1 MSPDAEN
8 LRKILSSNIKKYRA
22 LLGLSQE
29 KLAELVG
36 LSVQTIN
43 DIEGCRKW
51 VSDKTIVKIARA
63 LRVEAY
69 QLLVPSSEAEKIHP
83 VRLPADVLDD
93 LQESI
98 KSDIERRFKAVVIEK
113 PGKKDGAS

>member
-29 KLAELVG
+29 KLAEAVG

-51 VSDKTIVKIARA
+51 VSDKTIVKIARV
-63 LRVEAY
+63 LGVEAY

-98 KSDIERRFKAVVIEK
+98 KSDIESRFKAVVISK
-113 PGKKDGAS
+113 PGKKGGAS